1 MLSDL
6 VQKDNFDNITG
17 LNELDLIDLVQK
29 ILNGECQTTKC
40 CASGTDSCDQM
51 RLPKKIT
58 VRNAVVQNALELS
71 TTYGSPF

>member
-6 VQKDNFDNITG
+6 VQERNFDNVTG
-17 LNELDLIDLVQK
+17 LNELDLVDLVQK

-58 VRNAVVQNALELS
+58 VVNIATQDALELS
-71 TTYGSPF
+71 ATYGSPF